1 MCVECGCTD
10 ANGNQMRTTI
20 TAGVRVA
27 EGQSADIIK
36 GFDVPPPPS
45 ERNKVM

>member
-10 ANGNQMRTTI
+10 ANGNQMRVTI
-20 TAGVRVA
+20 KAGVRVA

-36 GFDVPPPPS
+36 GFDVPPPS
-45 ERNKVM
+45 SDRNKVM